1 MSEPDERVKE
11 GLEHLQNA
19 ALELIAAAR
28 VILDLAEDA
37 VRDPSDLLARANA
50 MAAAART
57 VASHAAPHAGDPG
70 PGAHGAQAGG
80 EPYDADSGV
89 QRIRVV

>member
-1 MSEPDERVKE
+1 MTERDERVKE
-11 GLEHLQNA
+11 GLEHLQQA

-50 MAAAART
+50 VGAAVRT
-57 VASHAAPHAGDPG
+57 SPAAPRPKPGGAPAGDTPG
-70 PGAHGAQAGG
+70 DG
-80 EPYDADSGV
+80 SV